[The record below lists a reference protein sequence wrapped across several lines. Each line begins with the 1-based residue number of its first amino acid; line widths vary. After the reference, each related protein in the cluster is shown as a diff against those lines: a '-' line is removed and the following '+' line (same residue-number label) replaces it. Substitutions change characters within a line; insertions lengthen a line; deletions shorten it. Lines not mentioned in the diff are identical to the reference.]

1 MAYRHLLLDPQPDAA
16 WTFDDPSPFTDWS
29 GNGRTS
35 SSGATAKH
43 AALVKGADYSLIV
56 GPATK
61 VSYNSYAVMQRGRES
76 LSFSVEA
83 VFRSIKKD
91 FTNTAV
97 QQVWGNDNYYDG
109 ITIAGTVVSFVTKY
123 TSTGEARCSFDIQDN
138 RAVRVVAIHTAAK
151 NSLYVDG
158 DLVDEVDI
166 TAAQQADTYLADGN
180 TITGG
185 GTTGTNLLAIG
196 AVAVYREVMAEDDV
210 DAHFEE
216 CVDNLSEFHVASG
229 YGGTILPLTDE
240 HTAPYSTRTVTTKA
254 DWEQGFKS
262 GVIVEYDQ
270 VSPELRNAIS
280 VPSSWS
286 IANPLPQGMG
296 TLYGVT
302 LTWQGQN
309 VTVDTSVD
317 NVTWTP
323 ATKGVKVST
332 IPTGF
337 DPTDKILYIR
347 ASFAGGIID
356 DPAYFDEL
364 IITTYIANTIP
375 PVDGRTVTLTNTSME
390 HNEDIMDYDHNWG
403 AELVNGTLT
412 IAAPSTGS
420 FAPKTIEIWAK
431 KLGAAS
437 FTDNITGTTAS
448 YTNGTTLQ
456 AYQNDEWQ
464 LRTYVINGGFS
475 GAITFTGTGQI
486 GSVVL
491 YPYAKTAAEVLE
503 TYRAYV
509 GRPVLTLPTQG
520 AIALTQLTAFIDAYE
535 YEWSMESAG

>member
-1 MAYRHLLLDPQPDAA
+1 
-16 WTFDDPSPFTDWS
+16 
-29 GNGRTS
+29 
-35 SSGATAKH
+35 
-43 AALVKGADYSLIV
+43 
-56 GPATK
+56 
-61 VSYNSYAVMQRGRES
+61 
-76 LSFSVEA
+76 
-83 VFRSIKKD
+83 
-91 FTNTAV
+91 
-97 QQVWGNDNYYDG
+97 
-109 ITIAGTVVSFVTKY
+109 
-123 TSTGEARCSFDIQDN
+123 
-138 RAVRVVAIHTAAK
+138 VAIHTAAK

-240 HTAPYSTRTVTTKA
+240 HTAPYSTRTFTTKA